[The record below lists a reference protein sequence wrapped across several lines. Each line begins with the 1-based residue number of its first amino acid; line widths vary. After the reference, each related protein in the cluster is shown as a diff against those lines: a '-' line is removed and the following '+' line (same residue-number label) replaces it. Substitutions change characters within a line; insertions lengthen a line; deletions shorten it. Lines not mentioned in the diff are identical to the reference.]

1 MNVTVL
7 TDKMRHD
14 MDVHRQRPAWPDAG
28 SSSNGALAAEI
39 SNVVVRLVRE
49 HFGRGPTQAKTI
61 VHDDVVV
68 TVLRGGYTHAE
79 KRLYEAGK
87 GDVVEHGRRAMQDVF
102 EREMT
107 SAVENLTGREVEAF
121 MSANH
126 HEPDVSVEM
135 FLLRPSSDGRTA
147 AGVHVDENPDGNGA
161 AG

>member
-1 MNVTVL
+1 MEVQ
-7 TDKMRHD
+7 
-14 MDVHRQRPAWPDAG
+14 RQRPAWPDAG
-28 SSSNGALAAEI
+28 SGSNGALAAEI

-87 GDVVEHGRRAMQDVF
+87 GEVVEEGRRAMQDVF
-102 EREMT
+102 QREMT
-107 SAVENLTGREVEAF
+107 SAIEQLTGRDVEAF
-121 MSANH
+121 MSTNH

-135 FLLRPSSDGRTA
+135 FLLKPNGRA
-147 AGVHVDENPDGNGA
+147 EADVHVDNDPNGSDR
-161 AG
+161 